1 MAYISTALRQQIAER
16 ARHRCEYCLSLE
28 LITGGP
34 MHIEHIMPESQGGLS
49 ELYNLAYA
57 CARCNLHKATRTHFT
72 DPVSKRR
79 VPLFNPRQQ
88 KWTRHFEWSADGTR
102 VIGRTRSGR
111 ATVVALQM
119 NHPTIVMTRSVWV
132 SFGGHPPVD

>member
-1 MAYISTALRQQIAER
+1 MAYISPALRQQTAER
-16 ARHRCEYCLSLE
+16 AHHRCEYCHSLE

-34 MHIEHIMPESQGGLS
+34 MHVEHIMPEFQGGTS
-49 ELYNLAYA
+49 ELDNLAYA

-72 DPVSKRR
+72 DPVSEQR

-88 KWTRHFEWSADGTR
+88 KWTRHFEWSADSTR
-102 VIGRTRSGR
+102 IIGRTRSGR
-111 ATVVALQM
+111 ATVIALQM

-132 SFGGHPPVD
+132 SFGSHPPVD